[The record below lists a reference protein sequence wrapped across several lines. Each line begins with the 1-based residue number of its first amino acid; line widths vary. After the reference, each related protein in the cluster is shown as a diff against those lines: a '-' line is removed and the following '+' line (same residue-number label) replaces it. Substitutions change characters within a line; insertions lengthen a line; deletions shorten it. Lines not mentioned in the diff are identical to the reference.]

1 MHFAHRCPIG
11 YDFASQ
17 NPDGGAAVNVIGL
30 MLGFLRAV
38 LLARAALVAENLALR
53 RQLAVFQV
61 SMKRAKLRKCD
72 RLFWVWLSRLWSGWR
87 SCLMIVKPETVI
99 RWHRA
104 GFWLHWRWKSREA
117 RSAEDRGGDPR
128 AHSPDGA
135 GEPALGRAADPV
147 RVGAA
152 RLQRRRVDRGAL
164 HGSKRWPT
172 IDSSW
177 PLSGA
182 KQGRGNSPVWTECV
196 ETAGAGHA
204 GPAPAGVVKRDRHQP
219 PVNSATKGLMSWKD
233 G

>member
-104 GFWLHWRWKSREA
+104 GFWLHWRWKSRKKRARPRTEA
-117 RSAEDRGGDPR
+117 EIRALIRRMARENPLWGAPRIQSELALLDCNGAESTVARYMDPSVGQRSIRPGPYLAPNRAGGILPYGQ
-128 AHSPDGA
+128 GA
-135 GEPALGRAADPV
+135 SRRPALGTLA
-147 RVGAA
+147 
-152 RLQRRRVDRGAL
+152 RRRPE
-164 HGSKRWPT
+164 S
-172 IDSSW
+172 
-177 PLSGA
+177 
-182 KQGRGNSPVWTECV
+182 
-196 ETAGAGHA
+196 
-204 GPAPAGVVKRDRHQP
+204 
-219 PVNSATKGLMSWKD
+219 
-233 G
+233 